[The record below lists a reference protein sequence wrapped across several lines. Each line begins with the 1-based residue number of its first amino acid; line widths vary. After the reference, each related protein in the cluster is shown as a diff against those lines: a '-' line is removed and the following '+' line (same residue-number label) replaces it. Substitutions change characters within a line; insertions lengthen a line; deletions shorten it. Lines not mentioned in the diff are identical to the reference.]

1 MADDKT
7 IQLAINTI
15 RTLSIDAVR
24 HRVTL
29 LVGYGDRQCA
39 VRSAS
44 LCLFTSNAA
53 CSPSDFGPIRRPFL
67 PDPVGDS
74 SVLNEPVEVQAWSKV
89 QLSYLNDSITRAR

>member
-53 CSPSDFGPIRRPFL
+53 CSPSDFGPIRRPL
-67 PDPVGDS
+67 
-74 SVLNEPVEVQAWSKV
+74 A
-89 QLSYLNDSITRAR
+89 TARFSTNRLKFRPGLRFSFRT